1 MPRRFFRKFAFKRDR
16 VSKQW
21 FMTPFRHLLHDHR
34 LWAVRRRTVVPA
46 FALGVFI
53 AWLPFPGHML
63 AAALV
68 SLALRINIPV
78 AVATV
83 WISNP
88 ITVGP
93 MFYFAYR
100 LGVVLLGAPTREF
113 SFAFSLD
120 WVTHTFVT
128 IWQPM
133 LLGCLILAVVSAVL
147 SYLILDVFWRS
158 SIADYKTAKRD
169 RRRDTRAD

>member
-1 MPRRFFRKFAFKRDR
+1 MFKRDR
-16 VSKQW
+16 VSSQW

-34 LWAVRRRTVVPA
+34 LWAIRRRNVVPA

-63 AAALV
+63 AAAL
-68 SLALRINIPV
+68 LALVLRINIPV
-78 AVATV
+78 AAAAV
-83 WISNP
+83 WVSNP
-88 ITVGP
+88 VT
-93 MFYFAYR
+93 MFVMFPAAYQ
-100 LGVVLLGAPTREF
+100 LGRAILNSAELPFSFEF
-113 SFAFSLD
+113 SID

-133 LLGCLILAVVSAVL
+133 LLGCLILAAVSAVL

-158 SIADYKTAKRD
+158 SIADYKTTRRN
-169 RRRDTRAD
+169 RRRDPNID